1 MADEKPHTQDVDLS
15 IVRALRR
22 WENEGGH
29 LAPASPGQP
38 RELAAA
44 ENNILRCLG
53 AAVVLAWNELPMPVQ
68 RALFRHA
75 TAVNES
81 YDPARV
87 KTAIARFLHLHKDDE
102 NDSSR

>member
-1 MADEKPHTQDVDLS
+1 M
-15 IVRALRR
+15 VRALRR

-29 LAPASPGQP
+29 LRPDSPGNTP
-38 RELAAA
+38 GLAAA

-68 RALFRHA
+68 RTLFQHA

-87 KTAIARFLHLHKDDE
+87 KTAIARFLHLHKDD
-102 NDSSR
+102 DIAAP

>member
-1 MADEKPHTQDVDLS
+1 MADAKQNPQDVDLS
-15 IVRALRR
+15 MVRALRR

-29 LAPASPGQP
+29 LSPGSPGQS

-102 NDSSR
+102 NASS